1 MDPPLEPDECCVAD
15 VIAFRSVTQHS
26 SGSDDD
32 SVEPKWRH
40 FGSSTDSTEPPQRC
54 VSVRRLGFVFSDNQL
69 RQNTHLS
76 VPTTY
81 VASLSARTERE
92 KCGWGRV
99 FEPSSLV
106 PVIMLCWGWAKTPDL
121 SHPAR
126 WADRNPTVPLLRS
139 LRRSSV
145 LQELPAP
152 QHCFSEDSEA
162 VAHRPVFITEPG
174 HPAPFELRPHAPHAT
189 PESTAWRPTPSPSH
203 PSWPTPAVSRP
214 G

>member
-1 MDPPLEPDECCVAD
+1 MVKKQRYVSRLESSVVLTLRHFGSVDPPLEPDECCVAD

-81 VASLSARTERE
+81 VASLTTGE
-92 KCGWGRV
+92 
-99 FEPSSLV
+99 
-106 PVIMLCWGWAKTPDL
+106 
-121 SHPAR
+121 
-126 WADRNPTVPLLRS
+126 
-139 LRRSSV
+139 
-145 LQELPAP
+145 
-152 QHCFSEDSEA
+152 
-162 VAHRPVFITEPG
+162 
-174 HPAPFELRPHAPHAT
+174 
-189 PESTAWRPTPSPSH
+189 
-203 PSWPTPAVSRP
+203 
-214 G
+214 